1 MNLFQGDHGVLCCDN
16 PMNEKTNIFKRIP
29 PDKWKHFIVGIGMGM
44 FLQCVFLYLFH
55 LSLLAASIWAFAFSV
70 VIAYG
75 FELFSLITG
84 KGHYEVMDAVAGVL
98 GALVGMCVVGA
109 IY

>member
-1 MNLFQGDHGVLCCDN
+1 MT
-16 PMNEKTNIFKRIP
+16 EKGNIFKRIP
-29 PDKWKHFIVGIGMGM
+29 PDKWKHFIVGIGMGI
-44 FLQCVFLYLFH
+44 FLEGAFIYLFH
-55 LSLLAASIWAFAFSV
+55 LSLLAASIWALSFSI

-98 GALVGMCVVGA
+98 GALVGMAAGVL
-109 IY
+109 IL